1 MRLAESAEWTSPTRL
16 SLIPHYLFDTN
27 NEGVGADALA
37 LARRFIDAETHYRF
51 PLTRETILERFQSL
65 VSEWRADT
73 QLISSTTSMIL
84 HKAYQEIIGLGPVVI
99 PLLLRELQN
108 KPDHWFAALKALTGV
123 DPVAASDHG
132 RLGAMTAAWL
142 EWGRNQGYTW

>member
-1 MRLAESAEWTSPTRL
+1 MRLAESAKWTSPTRWA
-16 SLIPHYLFDTN
+16 SYPHFMFDMN

-37 LARRFIDAETHYRF
+37 LALRVIDAEAHYRF
-51 PLTRETILERFQSL
+51 PLTRETIMDRFYSL
-65 VSEWRADT
+65 VSEWQTDT
-73 QLISSTTSMIL
+73 QLISSTTNMVL
-84 HKAYQEIIGLGPVVI
+84 HKAYQEIIGLGPVII

-123 DPVAASDHG
+123 DPVAPSDRG